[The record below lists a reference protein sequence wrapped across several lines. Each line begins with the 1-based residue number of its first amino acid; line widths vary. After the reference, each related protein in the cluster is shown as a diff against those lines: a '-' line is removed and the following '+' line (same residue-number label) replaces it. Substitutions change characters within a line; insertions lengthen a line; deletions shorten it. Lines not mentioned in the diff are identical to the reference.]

1 MKSNDKILNEAFF
14 KKTSYDD
21 KLKKQLAQY
30 KPYAGGEKT
39 AIGGKPVGQ
48 AFEVSD
54 VGELRK
60 RLTQGIGASFAN
72 NSIKNMSN
80 KAIKTFPI
88 IVSDNVEPET
98 VVMLKR
104 YLEEQYAEYINLMI
118 SNKTID
124 LGSFVT
130 DPDGGN
136 IAIQAI
142 DSISGPD
149 FRSDRLANKAA
160 ATGELGLDDIL
171 ANVPIYNL
179 LRQESVEFKCGNEL
193 LDTLMED
200 AIIVD
205 SEYADKMVKILQ
217 EKTTIQDEVFLE
229 SGGGTVPPTDPRIQ
243 AEIDA
248 LKLTV

>member
-1 MKSNDKILNEAFF
+1 
-14 KKTSYDD
+14 
-21 KLKKQLAQY
+21 
-30 KPYAGGEKT
+30 
-39 AIGGKPVGQ
+39 
-48 AFEVSD
+48 
-54 VGELRK
+54 
-60 RLTQGIGASFAN
+60 
-72 NSIKNMSN
+72 MSN

-136 IAIQAI
+136 IAIQAVN
-142 DSISGPD
+142 SISGPD
-149 FRSDRLANKAA
+149 FRSDRLANKAS
-160 ATGELGLDDIL
+160 ATGEVGLDDIL

-179 LRQESVEFKCGNEL
+179 LRQESVEFKCGNKL

-205 SEYADKMVKILQ
+205 SEYTDKMVKILQ
-217 EKTTIQDEVFLE
+217 EKTTIQDEVFLRSDE
-229 SGGGTVPPTDPRIQ
+229 
-243 AEIDA
+243 
-248 LKLTV
+248 

>member
-1 MKSNDKILNEAFF
+1 MRSNDKILNEAFF

-30 KPYAGGEKT
+30 KPYAGGDKS
-39 AIGGKPVGQ
+39 AIGGKPVTQ

-54 VGELRK
+54 VDELRK
-60 RLTQGIGASFAN
+60 RLTSGIGASFAN
-72 NSIKNMSN
+72 NTIKNMSN

-130 DPDGGN
+130 DPENGN
-136 IAIQAI
+136 IAIQAV

-149 FRSDRLANKAA
+149 FRKDRLANKASN
-160 ATGELGLDDIL
+160 TGDLSINDLL

-179 LRQESVEFKCGNEL
+179 LRQESVEFKCGDKL
-193 LDTLMED
+193 MDTLMED
-200 AIIVD
+200 AIIID
-205 SEYADKMVKILQ
+205 SEHKDRMVKLLQ
-217 EKTTIQDEVFLE
+217 EETNIQDEVFLE
-229 SGGGTVPPTDPRIQ
+229 F
-243 AEIDA
+243 
-248 LKLTV
+248 